1 MYFRKNIKLRV
12 LLKATKGML
21 KLILI
26 FKSVLRPQAFLVRR
40 THFLQLKQLTYFLS
54 IIQWKTGWNKNLF
67 FKKGVMYELRSL
79 FI

>member
-40 THFLQLKQLTYFLS
+40 THFLQLKQPNYFLS